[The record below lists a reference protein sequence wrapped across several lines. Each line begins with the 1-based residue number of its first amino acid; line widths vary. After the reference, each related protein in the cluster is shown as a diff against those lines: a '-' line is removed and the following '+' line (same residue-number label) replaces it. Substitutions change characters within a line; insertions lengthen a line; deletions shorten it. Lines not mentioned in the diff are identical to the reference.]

1 MATETRTLLTAA
13 EIEAVRRKFPSRL
26 LGNKETVSL
35 LMELGLTRNKAR
47 TLLCSK
53 GGEPPA
59 LPPVHGHQPRKWSR
73 DLLITQYNVTVT
85 P

>member
-1 MATETRTLLTAA
+1 MATETRTLLTAE

-26 LGNKETVSL
+26 LGNKETVGL
-35 LMELGLTRNKAR
+35 LMELGLTCNKAR
-47 TLLCSK
+47 TLLCGN

-59 LPPVHGHQPRKWSR
+59 LPPVPGSSPRKWPR
-73 DLLITQYNVTVT
+73 DLLITQYNVIVT